1 MKTKKYLIKNFIPIA
16 KEEAKGFSDVIEC
29 LESIE
34 HYLNIQM
41 DAEVKVNFAKVNEV
55 IDELMEK
62 NLNKERRQIRP
73 DNWREFVG
81 YEKAL
86 KELKTILSKISA

>member
-55 IDELMEK
+55 TGYGDIERKNME
-62 NLNKERRQIRP
+62 R
-73 DNWREFVG
+73 D
-81 YEKAL
+81 
-86 KELKTILSKISA
+86 ILAMNEIIKKIGE